1 MSVIRGCPTVSPRS
15 QFSPAGWGCTT
26 FFWAGFRHTRPG
38 PGDLHFLRPSRLFAA
53 VIFRDVAK
61 QLGRWAMSVSGARPM
76 GHCKGKD
83 NVKKRAV
90 RRKKTE
96 RLALAK
102 SNAAAAK

>member
-1 MSVIRGCPTVSPRS
+1 MVQTTREHFSESPPQFNLLRG
-15 QFSPAGWGCTT
+15 FS
-26 FFWAGFRHTRPG
+26 R
-38 PGDLHFLRPSRLFAA
+38 AA
-53 VIFRDVAK
+53 AK
-61 QLGRWAMSVSGARPM
+61 QLGRRARSVSCPPPM

-102 SNAAAAK
+102 SVAAAAK

>member
-1 MSVIRGCPTVSPRS
+1 MKRVWC
-15 QFSPAGWGCTT
+15 
-26 FFWAGFRHTRPG
+26 
-38 PGDLHFLRPSRLFAA
+38 
-53 VIFRDVAK
+53 RD
-61 QLGRWAMSVSGARPM
+61 M

-102 SNAAAAK
+102 STAAAAAK

>member
-1 MSVIRGCPTVSPRS
+1 MMVLQTHA
-15 QFSPAGWGCTT
+15 QFSESAPQFNLLRVLCAFVV
-26 FFWAGFRHTRPG
+26 FFLTA
-38 PGDLHFLRPSRLFAA
+38 
-53 VIFRDVAK
+53 AK
-61 QLGRWAMSVSGARPM
+61 QLGSRALCVSCARPM

-102 SNAAAAK
+102 SAASAAK

>member
-1 MSVIRGCPTVSPRS
+1 MK
-15 QFSPAGWGCTT
+15 A
-26 FFWAGFRHTRPG
+26 
-38 PGDLHFLRPSRLFAA
+38 LH
-53 VIFRDVAK
+53 
-61 QLGRWAMSVSGARPM
+61 GRCASVSGSSVETHSPFAIHCETAWQPGAERVRCAPM

-102 SNAAAAK
+102 STAAVSAK

>member
-1 MSVIRGCPTVSPRS
+1 MSRR
-15 QFSPAGWGCTT
+15 AGS
-26 FFWAGFRHTRPG
+26 FFPN
-38 PGDLHFLRPSRLFAA
+38 
-53 VIFRDVAK
+53 VAK
-61 QLGRWAMSVSGARPM
+61 QLGSLVRSVSGARPM

-102 SNAAAAK
+102 SAAKAAK

>member
-1 MSVIRGCPTVSPRS
+1 MAGAGTCPALRS
-15 QFSPAGWGCTT
+15 QRAFCP
-26 FFWAGFRHTRPG
+26 
-38 PGDLHFLRPSRLFAA
+38 LPSRIA
-53 VIFRDVAK
+53 AK
-61 QLGRWAMSVSGARPM
+61 QLGRRARCVSCPRSM

-102 SNAAAAK
+102 SLAAAK

>member
-1 MSVIRGCPTVSPRS
+1 MSRQMKMISGIHASACFLLVCGGVTG
-15 QFSPAGWGCTT
+15 AED
-26 FFWAGFRHTRPG
+26 FRPE
-38 PGDLHFLRPSRLFAA
+38 F
-53 VIFRDVAK
+53 VK
-61 QLGRWAMSVSGARPM
+61 QLGSSARSVSGARPM

-102 SNAAAAK
+102 SVAAAAK